1 MTRSLR
7 DVAAATLAAVLLAGC
22 AGVPTSGP
30 VREHEAGQQEPDS
43 TVRVAPVPPAPDAS
57 AMLVVEG
64 FLHAMGT
71 DQAGFPIARQYL
83 TTAANRAW
91 RPETGTAIYAEG
103 DQPKETENSTQ
114 DHPDI
119 TFGATLSGTLS
130 PTGEYREASGGQ
142 RHDFGLVRTTAGQWR
157 ISRPP
162 EGLLISRYHFTTN
175 YAALDLHFV
184 DPTGTALVPDPRFFP
199 QNTAMVQTLVEAQ
212 FRGPGE
218 WLAPAVRVEAWEGV
232 SVQRVMVSTQ
242 GVVTVYLNPAAARL
256 SDDQRR
262 MLLAELATTVT
273 QLPQVT
279 GVQLSVGGALVPLPG
294 TSQTTLTR
302 DDFADLASAGQG
314 TSARLLIAR
323 EGRVRL
329 VETAEPWTEGDA
341 VAPGLVEPGAIAAR
355 ADLVEVAAVNP
366 EGTRLHVSSLRGEDA
381 AVVMEGT
388 RLLRPDYSRQNELW
402 AIGDSAGAGGFTV
415 FAAEGRAVIGVTAA
429 DIPPD
434 PVRAFRISPDGAR
447 IALVLDGPDGVE
459 QVGVARIVRE
469 DKAIRVEAFRPI
481 RVSPPAG
488 ADRRLVDVGW
498 TTATELLVLVA
509 QGTTASVVRV
519 DQDSAQA
526 DDIGPGA
533 VVTVRELAVVP
544 RGQPVLRGVATVFR
558 RESDFNWEL
567 TAAAVDAITYS
578 G

>member
-7 DVAAATLAAVLLAGC
+7 DLAAATLAAVLLAGC

-30 VREHEAGQQEPDS
+30 VREHEAGQQGTDS
-43 TVRVAPVPPAPDAS
+43 TVRVAPVPPLADAS

-71 DQAGFPIARQYL
+71 DQPGFPVARQYL

-91 RPETGTAIYAEG
+91 RPETGTFIYAEG
-103 DQPKETENSTQ
+103 DQPKETENSTPE
-114 DHPDI
+114 HPDI

-130 PTGEYREASGGQ
+130 ATGEYSEATGGQ
-142 RHDFGLVRTTAGQWR
+142 RHDFGLVRTSQGQWR

-162 EGLLISRYHFTTN
+162 DGLLISRYHFTTN

-199 QNTAMVQTLVEAQ
+199 QTTAMVQTLVEAQ
-212 FRGPGE
+212 FQGPGE
-218 WLAPAVRVEAWEGV
+218 WLAPAVRTDAWPGV
-232 SVQRVMVSTQ
+232 SVQRVVTSAQ
-242 GVVTVYLNPAAARL
+242 GVVTLYLNPAAARL
-256 SDDQRR
+256 SDSQRG
-262 MLLAELATTVT
+262 MLMAELTTT
-273 QLPQVT
+273 LSELPQVT
-279 GVQLSVGGALVPLPG
+279 GVQFSVAAALVPLPG
-294 TSQTTLTR
+294 TTRTTLTP
-302 DDFADLASAGQG
+302 DDFTELAAAGQE
-314 TSARLLIAR
+314 SPARLLIAR

-329 VETAEPWTEGDA
+329 VATAEPWTEGDA
-341 VAPGLVEPGAIAAR
+341 VAPGLTDLGAIAAR
-355 ADLVEVAAVNP
+355 DDLLEVAAVDP
-366 EGTRLHVSSLRGEDA
+366 AGTRLQVAGLRDGDA
-381 AVVMEGT
+381 TELMAGSG
-388 RLLRPDYSRQNELW
+388 LLRPDYSRQRELW
-402 AIGDSAGAGGFTV
+402 AIGNNADASGFTV
-415 FAAEGRAVIGVTAA
+415 FSADDHAVVPVAVD
-429 DIPPD
+429 DIPSET
-434 PVRAFRISPDGAR
+434 VRAFRVSPDGAR
-447 IALVLDGPDGVE
+447 IALVLDGPDVE

-469 DKAIRVEAFRPI
+469 DEGIRVEGFRPI

-498 TTATELLVLVA
+498 TTATELLVLVS

-533 VVTVRELAVVP
+533 VVGVRELAVVP
-544 RGQPVLRGVATVFR
+544 RGQVVLRGVATVFR

-567 TAAAVDAITYS
+567 TAAAVDAISYA